1 MKRIATQSRS
11 RTRFAVYMLLC
22 FLGVAC
28 AARRQDE
35 RAANAPCAGTRTV
48 VVHNGTRQSLEVVLS
63 TGGSMGQVLDVVGP
77 SQRSTALPLRS
88 SESFVYVRE
97 QATKRVFDSRDLRVR
112 YEYGCEN

>member
-1 MKRIATQSRS
+1 MRSFRHRS
-11 RTRFAVYMLLC
+11 RTRFAVYILLC

-35 RAANAPCAGTRTV
+35 RAANAPSCAGTRTV
-48 VVHNGTRQSLEVVLS
+48 VVHNGTRLSLEVVLR

-77 SQRSTALPLRS
+77 GQRSTALPLRS
-88 SESFVYVRE
+88 SDSFVYVRE

-112 YEYGCEN
+112 YEYGCE

>member
-1 MKRIATQSRS
+1 MRSFRRRS

-35 RAANAPCAGTRTV
+35 RAANAPSCAGTRTV
-48 VVHNGTRQSLEVVLS
+48 VVHNGTRQSLELVLK
-63 TGGSMGQVLDVVGP
+63 TGGSGQVLDVVGP
-77 SQRSTALPLRS
+77 GQRSTALPLRS
-88 SESFVYVRE
+88 SDSFVYVRE
-97 QATKRVFDSRDLRVR
+97 QAIKRVFDSRDLRVR

>member
-1 MKRIATQSRS
+1 MRSFRHRS
-11 RTRFAVYMLLC
+11 RTRFAVYILLC

-35 RAANAPCAGTRTV
+35 RATKAPSCAGTRTV
-48 VVHNGTRQSLEVVLS
+48 VVHNGTRLSLEVVLS

-77 SQRSTALPLRS
+77 GQRSTPLPLRS
-88 SESFVYVRE
+88 SGGFVYVRE